1 MAGVA
6 VHTYSIHKYLKK
18 QQQQKYT
25 FKKNFDEHFIR
36 MAIYIGKNERG
47 FKLALNKSIES

>member
-36 MAIYIGKNERG
+36 MAIYMLGK
-47 FKLALNKSIES
+47 KSVDLNWH